1 MLLEE
6 AEQVIHSVL
15 EQLASVELLL
25 LLQPEAHLAQL
36 DPAAMLFIEISSIA
50 NENEFFVQYSL
61 PNIDDSFKL
70 LQIKT
75 IPFPTKNS
83 VVFFELN
90 LDYSLIAINAKNLM
104 FEFIPGLC
112 AKKSNIFLCQSK
124 FFWIH
129 NNAVNCAEELILKE
143 SILGPLC
150 RQDIKLTMTQE
161 QKYLTHHEEDSIML
175 FSPFTD
181 ALEIQC
187 DTPNI
192 RSNIHSLDIEI
203 GLNKVFL
210 PNTCVQ

>member
-1 MLLEE
+1 M
-6 AEQVIHSVL
+6 Q
-15 EQLASVELLL
+15 
-25 LLQPEAHLAQL
+25 
-36 DPAAMLFIEISSIA
+36 
-50 NENEFFVQYSL
+50 
-61 PNIDDSFKL
+61 
-70 LQIKT
+70 
-75 IPFPTKNS
+75 
-83 VVFFELN
+83 
-90 LDYSLIAINAKNLM
+90 KNLM

-161 QKYLTHHEEDSIML
+161 QKYLQHHEDDSIML